1 MVQDM
6 FYWIVMMLFIG
17 LVLMFQV

>member
-1 MVQDM
+1 
-6 FYWIVMMLFIG
+6 MMLFIG